1 MWLPSSETAAGCTR
15 SRGLYTHTHTHTHT
29 YTHDSSYSL
38 FEEVYWIS
46 ISIYFKFSLQTCKV
60 AGTQCFSKFYKLIL
74 SLSGP
79 DDKESACTVGDP
91 GSFPGWGIS
100 PGGGHGN
107 PLQYSC
113 LENHMDRGAW
123 GYSPQGPKESDTT
136 EQLTHESRSIV
147 SDSWQLRELYSPWN
161 SPDQNTGVGSP
172 SLLQGI
178 FPAQGLRPG
187 LPHCRRILYQLSYMG
202 SPTGT

>member
-15 SRGLYTHTHTHTHT
+15 SRGLYTHAHT

-60 AGTQCFSKFYKLIL
+60 AGTQCFSKFYKLI
-74 SLSGP
+74 SSPSGP

-91 GSFPGWGIS
+91 DSFPGWGIS
-100 PGGGHGN
+100 PGGGNGN

-123 GYSPQGPKESDTT
+123 GLQSIGPQRVRHDWATNSWKSLSCVRFLATPWTIQSMEF
-136 EQLTHESRSIV
+136 SRPEYWS
-147 SDSWQLRELYSPWN
+147 R
-161 SPDQNTGVGSP
+161 
-172 SLLQGI
+172 
-178 FPAQGLRPG
+178 
-187 LPHCRRILYQLSYMG
+187 
-202 SPTGT
+202 

>member
-1 MWLPSSETAAGCTR
+1 MTKQTQIKLLIGSSNTVMPRMLHSVLKNCLCYSRSQWRVHKGVCSMWLPSSETAAGCTR
-15 SRGLYTHTHTHTHT
+15 SRGLYTHTHTHTHTHT

-60 AGTQCFSKFYKLIL
+60 AGTQCFSKFYKLTL

-100 PGGGHGN
+100 PGGGNGN

-123 GYSPQGPKESDTT
+123 GYSP
-136 EQLTHESRSIV
+136 
-147 SDSWQLRELYSPWN
+147 
-161 SPDQNTGVGSP
+161 
-172 SLLQGI
+172 
-178 FPAQGLRPG
+178 
-187 LPHCRRILYQLSYMG
+187 
-202 SPTGT
+202 